1 MKGFEEAKKEIFTNP
16 EALHGYPL
24 EILEAM
30 YRAGWKARGEVDAE
44 IAEKLSDKFREADQH
59 KWPEMTE
66 DRTQGAEA
74 VEWAIRNQE

>member
-1 MKGFEEAKKEIFTNP
+1 MKGFDDWMATLNFEYDQT
-16 EALHGYPL
+16 ALNLAFH
-24 EILEAM
+24 A